1 MPCPYLGIMGMRAF
15 WLQMPFSIGLETVWR
30 GGGEKMD
37 SLEEIA
43 QLVHRC
49 TDCVLHES
57 RTIAVPGDGDANADI
72 MFIGE
77 GPGYQEDRQ
86 GKPFVGPAGRFL
98 DELLASIGLKREQ
111 VFITNMVKCR
121 PPQNRDPQ
129 PSEMLACSKY
139 LNRQIEL
146 INPKLIVTLGRFS
159 LGKFF
164 PGESISR
171 ARGKAREKEG
181 RFIYP
186 IMHPAAGLHR
196 HELRAA
202 IEEDFRAIP
211 GVLEKARQSS
221 APAAEPDQEDTPPPG
236 QLTLF

>member
-1 MPCPYLGIMGMRAF
+1 
-15 WLQMPFSIGLETVWR
+15 
-30 GGGEKMD
+30 MD
-37 SLEEIA
+37 NLEEIA

-49 TDCVLHES
+49 TDCALHQS
-57 RTIAVPGDGDANADI
+57 RTIAVPGDGAAQADI

-86 GKPFVGPAGRFL
+86 GKPFVGPAGKFL
-98 DELLASIGLKREQ
+98 DELLASVGLKREQ

-159 LGKFF
+159 IGKFF

-181 RFIYP
+181 RYIYP
-186 IMHPAAGLHR
+186 LVHPAAGLHR
-196 HELRAA
+196 HELRSA
-202 IEEDFRAIP
+202 IEEDFKGIP
-211 GVLEKARQSS
+211 GVLEKVRQSPAS
-221 APAAEPDQEDTPPPG
+221 AAEPKQEDTPPPE

>member
-1 MPCPYLGIMGMRAF
+1 
-15 WLQMPFSIGLETVWR
+15 MPFSIGLETVWR

-86 GKPFVGPAGRFL
+86 GKPFVGPAGKFL